1 MCPAAE
7 VPSCPYRSI
16 LLAAATFRDSL
27 SNVPMSRSVGK
38 ELSSRG
44 VFMKKVGTR
53 TEREKVMLVARRT
66 SRRKAGMGTIIAVSI
81 ITNARTIHASLYFTL
96 RLY

>member
-1 MCPAAE
+1 
-7 VPSCPYRSI
+7 
-16 LLAAATFRDSL
+16 
-27 SNVPMSRSVGK
+27 
-38 ELSSRG
+38 
-44 VFMKKVGTR
+44 MKKVGTR